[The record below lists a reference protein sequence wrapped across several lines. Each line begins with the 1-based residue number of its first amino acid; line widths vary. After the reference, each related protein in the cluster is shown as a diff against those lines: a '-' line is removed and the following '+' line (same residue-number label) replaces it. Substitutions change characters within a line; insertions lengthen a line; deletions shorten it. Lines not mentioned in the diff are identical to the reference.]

1 MFDNIESFSIISAS
15 RGISNKNTSLL
26 SRPQHT
32 FLYRPQGSAKYTFE
46 DNTTIISNKYDLV
59 FLPKGFKYYFSVSEV
74 DECWCSSIDFIA
86 DIPDAKPVK
95 FSLENFA
102 EAEYIFSHFP
112 ALWNFGNPSE
122 KYKCQSM
129 FYNILSYIS
138 YMENMEY
145 SNKKKL
151 HLINSA
157 VDYLRDH
164 IFDSSLK
171 ADSLHLLCGI
181 SDTYFRKI
189 FTARFSITPQDYII
203 SKRMSHAKAIIDSG
217 NFNTI
222 SDIAL
227 SVGYDDPLY
236 FSRAFKKKYGIS
248 PIHMAKKSDNSM

>member
-1 MFDNIESFSIISAS
+1 MFDNIGSFSILDAS
-15 RGISNKNTSLL
+15 RGISKRNPSLL
-26 SRPQHT
+26 ARPQHT

-46 DNTTIISNKYDLV
+46 DDSTIISNKYDLV
-59 FLPKGFKYYFSVSEV
+59 FLPKGCKYYFSVSDI
-74 DECWCSSIDFIA
+74 DECWYSSIDFIA

-102 EAEYIFSHFP
+102 DGEYIFSHFP
-112 ALWNFGNPSE
+112 TLWNFGNQSE
-122 KYKCQSM
+122 KYKCHSM
-129 FYNILSYIS
+129 FYNLLSYIS
-138 YMENMEY
+138 YIENLEY

-151 HLINSA
+151 HIIDAA

-164 IFDSSLK
+164 LFDSSLK

-189 FTARFSITPQDYII
+189 FTARFSTTPQDYII
-203 SKRMSHAKAIIDSG
+203 SKRMSHAKACIDSG
-217 NFNTI
+217 NFGTI
-222 SDIAL
+222 SDVAA

-248 PIHMAKKSDNSM
+248 PINLAKKSDNNM

>member
-1 MFDNIESFSIISAS
+1 MFDNIKNFSICSSIREISA
-15 RGISNKNTSLL
+15 KNSSLL
-26 SRPQHT
+26 SRAQHT
-32 FLYRPQGSAKYTFE
+32 FIYRPRGSAQYTFK
-46 DNTTIISNKYDLV
+46 DNTIISNKYDLV
-59 FLPKGFKYYFSVSEV
+59 FLPQGTQYYFSISDI
-74 DECWCSSIDFIA
+74 DECWCSVITFDA

-95 FSLENFA
+95 FCLADFA

-112 ALWNFGNPSE
+112 PLWNFGNQSE
-122 KYKCQSM
+122 KYKCYSM
-129 FYNILSYIS
+129 FYSLLSHLSYL
-138 YMENMEY
+138 ENLEY
-145 SNKKKL
+145 ANKKKFQ
-151 HLINSA
+151 LIDAA

-189 FTARFSITPQDYII
+189 FTSRFSATPQDYII
-203 SKRMSHAKAIIDSG
+203 SKRMVHAKAIIDNG

-222 SDIAL
+222 SDVAT

-248 PIHMAKKSDNSM
+248 PIHMAKGSRNNT